1 MGRGASFATRAGR
14 SRPAKRKGAPEAP
27 PSLGKERLLADGP
40 GGRAL
45 YGAPVAPPHQPKPRS
60 GDTSPR
66 LRWSPVFGQT
76 DKLGSPYEEDGPD
89 DGQAEAVFGGVQGE
103 GGT

>member
-1 MGRGASFATRAGR
+1 M
-14 SRPAKRKGAPEAP
+14 
-27 PSLGKERLLADGP
+27 
-40 GGRAL
+40 
-45 YGAPVAPPHQPKPRS
+45 V
-60 GDTSPR
+60 
-66 LRWSPVFGQT
+66 RWSPVFGQT